1 MAPKSVLLF
10 VVALTTSTSLCNS
23 DDFPQPT
30 NNERDTTAKPMS
42 PAEAAASMR
51 VPNGFSVSVFASEPD
66 VQNPI
71 GMNWDSKGRLW
82 VAENYTYS
90 SRDQRFDLGLRDRVI
105 VLEDSTG
112 DGTADTRTVFTDQV
126 QMLTSVEVGHGG
138 AWLMCPPRVL
148 FIPDRDH
155 DALPDGPAEV
165 VLDGFTV
172 AKANY
177 HNFANGLKW
186 GPDGWL
192 YGRCGGSCPGS
203 IGVPGTPDEDRLAL
217 EGGIW
222 RYHPRLKRV
231 EVLAHG
237 TTNPWGHDWNSMG
250 ELFFINTVNG
260 HLWHMIPGSH
270 LKRPFTLDPNTK
282 TYELL
287 DMHADHWHFDTGSTW
302 QKSRDGAA
310 NAFGGGHAHTGM
322 MIYQGDNWPEKYR
335 DRLFTFNIH
344 GQRANQEI
352 LERHGS
358 GYVGHHGKDMM
369 LAADPF
375 FRGNDMSY
383 GPDGSVSII
392 DWSDTGECHEH
403 TGVHRTSGRV
413 YRIAYGEDSQARLPT
428 KDLRMLPDVE
438 LVAMHHHQNE
448 WYVRQSRLILSG
460 RAASGSKMPNAKV
473 RLTEM
478 VSNAAP
484 LFACRAL
491 LTLHAM
497 DATTRELLI
506 DTSSHS
512 NEHIRT
518 WSIRMLTDHW
528 PIDDIFGPKSNSSAN
543 AAVVEQA
550 AGQLMVRFCEMART
564 DESGLVRLALGSTL
578 QRLPVSMRAQLA
590 TELVK
595 RSVDANDHNLPL
607 VVWHGLIPVAEEYPM
622 LLADVAIACRWPK
635 AQRLMVRRL
644 AERIEEHPAALE
656 RVLGFVASQKTQSVQ
671 LDILHGLE
679 DGLRGWRKVPQPRNW
694 NRVVEAV
701 RGRTRVDAN
710 LSTTVRNLSVVFG
723 DGRAADE
730 VRSIVMDKTADPGLR
745 RSALESM
752 IASRAPGLREAC
764 LVGLADARLNV
775 VAAQGLATFDDPEI
789 GRQLIKNYRRFRAP
803 ERPKVVAMLVS
814 RKSFADQLVSAI
826 EKGNI
831 AVDELTAFDVRQIR
845 SLGDD
850 ELFHRVTKV
859 WGEVRD
865 STGDKVARIE
875 QLRRQLSS
883 EVLSSAD
890 KSHGRALFNKTC
902 SKCHKLYGAGEQI
915 GPDLTGANRS
925 NIDYLLENILD
936 PSAVVGKDFRM
947 SIVQTAGG
955 QVLNGLV
962 VSQDNKSVVLQTQTE
977 LMTLPADE
985 VETIRTTSFSP
996 MPDGLLDNLTEQDV
1010 RDLFAY
1016 LMGASQV
1023 E

>member
-1 MAPKSVLLF
+1 MTPKSVLLF
-10 VVALTTSTSLCNS
+10 VVAWTTLTSLCNS

-30 NNERDTTAKPMS
+30 NNERDTAAAPMS
-42 PAEAAASMR
+42 PAEAADSMR
-51 VPNGFSVSVFASEPD
+51 VPNGFRVSVFASEPD

-82 VAENYTYS
+82 IAENYTYS
-90 SRDQRFDLGLRDRVI
+90 SRDQRFDLGLRDRVV

-112 DGTADTRTVFTDQV
+112 DGKADIRTVFTDQV

-138 AWLMCPPRVL
+138 VWLMCPPRVL

-192 YGRCGGSCPGS
+192 YGRCGGSCPGR
-203 IGVPGTPDEDRLAL
+203 IGVPGTSDEDRLAL

-322 MIYQGDNWPEKYR
+322 MIYQGDNWPEEYR
-335 DRLFTFNIH
+335 DRLYTFNIH

-358 GYVGHHGKDMM
+358 GYIGRHGKDMM

-383 GPDGSVSII
+383 GPDGSVAII

-413 YRIAYGEDSQARLPT
+413 YHVAYGEDSGATLPA
-428 KDLRMLPDVE
+428 KDLRTLSDAE
-438 LVAMHHHQNE
+438 LVALHSHQNE
-448 WYVRQSRLILSG
+448 WYVRQSRLILSE
-460 RAASGSKMPNAKV
+460 RAANGSDTTIATV
-473 RLTEM
+473 RLTKM
-478 VSNAAP
+478 ASDGPALV
-484 LFACRAL
+484 ACRAL
-491 LTLHAM
+491 LTLHAR
-497 DATTRELLI
+497 DSTTPELLI
-506 DTSSHS
+506 ESLSHS
-512 NEHIRT
+512 NEHLRT
-518 WSIRMLTDHW
+518 WSIRMLADRW
-528 PIDDIFGPKSNSSAN
+528 PLDDIFGPTSDSKAWAS
-543 AAVVEQA
+543 VVEQEVH
-550 AGQLMVRFCEMART
+550 QVMPRFCEMART
-564 DESGLVRLALGSTL
+564 DDSGLVRLALASTL

-590 TELVK
+590 TELT
-595 RSVDANDHNLPL
+595 RRAIDANDHNLPL
-607 VVWHGLIPVAEEYPM
+607 LVWYGLIPVAEKYSM
-622 LLADVAIACRWPK
+622 QLADVAIACQWPK
-635 AQRLMVRRL
+635 TQRLIVRRL
-644 AERIEEHPAALE
+644 AEGIEQHPASLE
-656 RVLGFVASQKTQSVQ
+656 RILGFVASQKNQTVQ
-671 LDILHGLE
+671 LNILHGLE
-679 DGLRGWRKVPQPRNW
+679 DGLRGWRKAPQPRSW
-694 NRVVEAV
+694 KGVVDAV
-701 RGRTRVDAN
+701 RRRTRPNAN
-710 LSTTVRNLSVVFG
+710 LSMTVRNLSVVFG

-730 VRSIVMDKTADPGLR
+730 VRAIVMDKTADAGLR

-775 VAAQGLATFDDPEI
+775 VAAQGLATFDDPKV

-826 EKGNI
+826 EEGNI

-850 ELFHRVTKV
+850 ELFQRVTKV

-865 STGDKVARIE
+865 TTADKIARIE
-875 QLRRQLSS
+875 KLRQQLSPQT
-883 EVLSSAD
+883 LASAN
-890 KSHGRALFNKTC
+890 KSQGRVLFNKTC

-915 GPDLTGANRS
+915 GPDLTGANRN
-925 NIDYLLENILD
+925 NIDYLLENIVD

-947 SIVQTAGG
+947 SIVHTAGG

-962 VSQDNKSVVLQTQTE
+962 VSQDNRSVVLQTQTE

-985 VETIRTTSFSP
+985 IETIRSTSFSP
-996 MPDGLLDNLTEQDV
+996 MPDGLLDNLTEQEV

-1023 E
+1023 K